1 MASPLL
7 SWQLKR
13 AAADLKLM
21 STEVRREVR
30 PALQKAA
37 EPMIRTARSNAAWSR
52 RIPRAIKLSVLKR
65 GVEIRVSKRIAPH
78 ARPLEG
84 VRGNRTFRH
93 PFFGNR
99 EIWYD
104 QKTKPFLGPAVE
116 AHERQIVPAL
126 FKIID
131 EAARRHG
138 YR

>member
-1 MASPLL
+1 MEESLSAQIRQAS
-7 SWQLKR
+7 
-13 AAADLKLM
+13 ADLRAM

-84 VRGNRTFRH
+84 IRGNRTFRH

-99 EIWYD
+99 EVWFD
-104 QKTKPFLGPAVE
+104 QKTRPFLTPAVRKHRRE
-116 AHERQIVPAL
+116 IVPLLA
-126 FKIID
+126 KVIED
-131 EAARRHG
+131 AAKRHG